1 MSECEDMRGIDA
13 RELSRI
19 DALESDEL
27 REDEHEDIIELA
39 LMLGRALLES
49 GGEMQRAE
57 YAVDRLCRAYGAVD
71 TDSYATGTVIV
82 LTAEFENGD
91 RTTRS
96 VRIRKDSIDLR
107 KLEKLNS
114 LSREFCVLKPPVAE
128 ASRRVREVMD
138 AKTATLWQEVA
149 GVALGSFGMT
159 VASMGTPLDG
169 LGAAIAAAAV
179 MLLSYFLSRLMNK
192 FATTLLS
199 SFLAS
204 VLCILLHVAGVGE
217 NLPTMLVGE
226 IMILIPGLT
235 LTNAVRDMLCGDV
248 TSGAVKFLQSLMVT
262 LGLAIGLSVAL
273 VAFGWLVS
281 GVDVN
286 AVPATGPGGDYY
298 PVVKTA
304 AGVVGAL
311 GFSLYFHIDY
321 KRIPLALIN
330 VLVTMIVINL
340 MEFVGGVGEVFFRT
354 IAAAGAVTLIAELF
368 ATKLKA
374 PAMVFFIPAILPL
387 IPGGDIY
394 LTMSNMVYAG
404 YAEMAAHLLTA
415 LKGCLGIGCGVVAV
429 SVIVSIVR
437 DRKYRALLMKN

>member
-1 MSECEDMRGIDA
+1 MQGKLTEE
-13 RELSRI
+13 ELLRI
-19 DALESDEL
+19 EELEADE
-27 REDEHEDIIELA
+27 RKEDEHEDVIELA
-39 LMLGRALLES
+39 LLLGRAILES

-71 TDSYATGTVIV
+71 TDSYATGTVII

-107 KLEKLNS
+107 KLEEVNA
-114 LSREFCVLKPPVAE
+114 LSREFCATAPPVADAARRLKE
-128 ASRRVREVMD
+128 AMAR
-138 AKTATLWQEVA
+138 KTATLWQEVT

-169 LGAAIAAAAV
+169 LVAAIAAAAV
-179 MLLSYFLSRLMNK
+179 MLLGYYLSRVMNK
-192 FATTLLS
+192 FASTLLS

-204 VLCILLHVAGVGE
+204 MVCVFLYALGMGD
-217 NLPTMLVGE
+217 NLPTMIVGE

-262 LGLAIGLSVAL
+262 LGLAIGISVAL
-273 VAFGWLVS
+273 VAAGGLVS
-281 GVDVN
+281 GVDIN
-286 AVPATGPGGDYY
+286 AVPPGGFGGDYY
-298 PVVKTA
+298 PVVRSA

-321 KRIPLALIN
+321 KRIPFALAS
-330 VLVTMIVINL
+330 VLVTMVIINL
-340 MEFVGGVGEVFFRT
+340 MEYVGGVNEIFFRT
-354 IAAAGAVTLIAELF
+354 ISAAAVVTLIGELLAVKF
-368 ATKLKA
+368 RA
-374 PAMVFFIPAILPL
+374 PAMVFFIPAVLPL

-394 LTMSNMVYAG
+394 LTMSNMVYAN
-404 YAEMAAHLLTA
+404 YAEMASRLLVA
-415 LKGCLGIGCGVVAV
+415 LKGCLGIGCGIVAV
-429 SVIVSIVR
+429 SVVVSVIRNKSYKKLLNR
-437 DRKYRALLMKN
+437 DGIS